1 MTDIFDFTDFR
12 EYLRTYYKEKK
23 KENKHFS
30 YQLLTQKAGFSN
42 RGFLFNIMKGEKKL
56 TKTHCFQ
63 LSQALNHKKKESAY
77 FETLV
82 AYAQAKNEQE
92 RTYYLEQIQ
101 QSRTIKKVTLQL
113 IEKEQY
119 EYLSKWYHSAVR
131 SIIDMY
137 KIDNSFEKISQ
148 MIFPPI
154 TVDQVK
160 KSIELL
166 ERLQIIKRD
175 RNGIYYCT
183 GKNIEVSEN
192 ISRNAVNRFH
202 IECTEL
208 AKQALIFHSSKLPIC
223 SSLTIGI
230 SEKTV
235 NVIKEETTHFRKK
248 IIDYANLDEEAD
260 QVFQYQLIMFPL
272 TRNEGTLKR

>member
-1 MTDIFDFTDFR
+1 MTDIFEFTDFR
-12 EYLRTYYKEKK
+12 EYLRNYYKEKK
-23 KENKHFS
+23 KENSRYS
-30 YQLLTQKAGFSN
+30 YQLLTQKAGFNN
-42 RGFLFNIMKGEKKL
+42 RGFLFNIIKGKKKL

-63 LSQALNHKKKESAY
+63 LSKALGHKKKEATY

-101 QSRTIKKVTLQL
+101 QSKTIKKVTLQL

-137 KIDNSFEKISQ
+137 KINTNFEKISR

-154 TVDQVK
+154 TVEQVK

-166 ERLQIIKRD
+166 ERLQIIPVD
-175 RNGIYYCT
+175 R
-183 GKNIEVSEN
+183 V
-192 ISRNAVNRFH
+192 
-202 IECTEL
+202 
-208 AKQALIFHSSKLPIC
+208 LPHDDRHHRTQHMPPC
-223 SSLTIGI
+223 
-230 SEKTV
+230 
-235 NVIKEETTHFRKK
+235 
-248 IIDYANLDEEAD
+248 
-260 QVFQYQLIMFPL
+260 
-272 TRNEGTLKR
+272 